1 MLHRFV
7 AVNCRHETVTFSS
20 ISGVD
25 GSLFE
30 GSLRDLARGGWAVTS
45 YLPNGD
51 PKFISL
57 YGPLPGFWHTILRAE
72 LYALFIFLMHAVP
85 PFSLAIDNFT
95 VIKGLRR
102 GEAYCTVPRRAHADL
117 WRRIWFKL
125 RDLGAIGGMRVFFSA
140 EDYPFKPYTHFLI
153 IKTESHQVESSVPTP
168 QLPHFRVNSEVDVHA
183 KHGGLLARAP
193 PLIFYIMKLSL
204 LN

>member
-1 MLHRFV
+1 MHGLDVCGTILLFFSAVNAAPPSLAKSRLLVETPAPRNLGLPVLHRVV
-7 AVNCRHETVTFSS
+7 AVNCRHETVTFTG

-125 RDLGAIGGMRVFFSA
+125 RDLGAVGV
-140 EDYPFKPYTHFLI
+140 
-153 IKTESHQVESSVPTP
+153 
-168 QLPHFRVNSEVDVHA
+168 
-183 KHGGLLARAP
+183 
-193 PLIFYIMKLSL
+193 
-204 LN
+204 